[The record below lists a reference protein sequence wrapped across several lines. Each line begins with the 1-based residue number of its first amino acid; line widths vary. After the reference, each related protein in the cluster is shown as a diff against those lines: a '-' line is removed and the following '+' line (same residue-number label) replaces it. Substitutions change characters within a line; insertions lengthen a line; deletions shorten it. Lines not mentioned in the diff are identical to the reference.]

1 MKVGILTV
9 HRAINIGAV
18 LQTYALQEILKSFG
32 HDAYVINYVQEKVER
47 TDREK
52 YDLKKRVDFLFHLHL
67 RGFLTFGSLK
77 NRVASRYKIFD
88 DFLLQYLRLTPE
100 CDKDHIPQDFDA
112 YVIGSDQLWN
122 SNIFGYHDDVFWG
135 NFKRK
140 VESKVFAY
148 ADSTTVENIKS
159 SSQEYIIKSL
169 MNFEDIS
176 VREKEVADYLNQNFK
191 LDKSVKLVL
200 DPTLTVD
207 KSVWDKMK
215 TGKFSDEKYVLVY
228 AARVYQK
235 DPNAIMNQAKS
246 IADKLGCKVKT
257 LDLHT
262 ATDFVD
268 LISNA
273 QYVLSSSYHGVVFS
287 LIFNKPLY
295 AILYGDNQD
304 KRYYNLLHLVGAEKM
319 LANIGETLNPQNV
332 DYSPINKNLELLRK
346 KSINFLM
353 GM

>member
-1 MKVGILTV
+1 
-9 HRAINIGAV
+9 
-18 LQTYALQEILKSFG
+18 
-32 HDAYVINYVQEKVER
+32 
-47 TDREK
+47 
-52 YDLKKRVDFLFHLHL
+52 
-67 RGFLTFGSLK
+67 
-77 NRVASRYKIFD
+77 
-88 DFLLQYLRLTPE
+88 
-100 CDKDHIPQDFDA
+100 
-112 YVIGSDQLWN
+112 
-122 SNIFGYHDDVFWG
+122 
-135 NFKRK
+135 
-140 VESKVFAY
+140 
-148 ADSTTVENIKS
+148 
-159 SSQEYIIKSL
+159 

-207 KSVWDKMK
+207 KSVWEKMK

-228 AARVYQK
+228 AARIYQK

-246 IADKLGCKVKT
+246 IADKLGCKVKI

-304 KRYYNLLHLVGAEKM
+304 KRYYNLLHLVGAERM
-319 LANIGETLNPQNV
+319 LANIDDDVQPQMI
-332 DYSPINKNLELLRK
+332 DYPPINEKISKLALYSK
-346 KSINFLM
+346 NFLKQI
-353 GM
+353 

>member
-18 LQTYALQEILKSFG
+18 LQTYALQKILRSFG
-32 HDAYVINYVQEKVER
+32 HEVYVINYVQEKVER
-47 TDREK
+47 TDRER
-52 YDLKKRVDFLFHLHL
+52 YDLKKRLNLLFHLHL
-67 RGFLTFGSLK
+67 RGFLQFGSLSY
-77 NRVASRYKIFD
+77 RVSKRYKIFD
-88 DFLLQYLRLTPE
+88 DFLKDYLNLTDK
-100 CDKDHIPQDFDA
+100 CDNKSIPQNFDA

-135 NFKRK
+135 NFKRNPK
-140 VESKVFAY
+140 SRIFAY
-148 ADSTTVENIKS
+148 ADSTTVENLKS
-159 SSQEYIIKSL
+159 SSYDYINKSL

-176 VREKEVADYLNQNFK
+176 VREKEVADYINENFK
-191 LDKSVKLVL
+191 LNKPAKLVL

-207 KSVWDKMK
+207 KRVWDNMK
-215 TGKFSDEKYVLVY
+215 TGKYSDEKYVLVY
-228 AARVYQK
+228 AARTYQK
-235 DPNAIMNQAKS
+235 DPDAINRKAKV
-246 IADKLGCKVKT
+246 IADELGCKVKT

-304 KRYYNLLHLVGAEKM
+304 KRYYNLLNLVGAEKM
-319 LANIGETLNPQNV
+319 LAKIDDEIHPQKL
-332 DYSPINKNLELLRK
+332 DYSEINKNINEYVQSSRK
-346 KSINFLM
+346 FLNQI
-353 GM
+353 